1 MGIHYTYKSQSG
13 ERNLRKQQKQEE
25 LRRRSDQRKQS
36 KEQPNKDDNNV
47 YVVPDKEVVTLEH
60 LTNPDFK
67 KWLIRDY
74 LIGMT

>member
-36 KEQPNKDDNNV
+36 KEQEQTQTQKDV
-47 YVVPDKEVVTLEH
+47 YVVPDNEVVTLDH
-60 LTNPDFK
+60 LTNPDLK
-67 KWLIRDY
+67 K
-74 LIGMT
+74 

>member
-36 KEQPNKDDNNV
+36 KEQAQKTIDV
-47 YVVPDKEVVTLEH
+47 YVVPDNEVVTLDH
-60 LTNPDFK
+60 LTNPDLK
-67 KWLIRDY
+67 K
-74 LIGMT
+74 